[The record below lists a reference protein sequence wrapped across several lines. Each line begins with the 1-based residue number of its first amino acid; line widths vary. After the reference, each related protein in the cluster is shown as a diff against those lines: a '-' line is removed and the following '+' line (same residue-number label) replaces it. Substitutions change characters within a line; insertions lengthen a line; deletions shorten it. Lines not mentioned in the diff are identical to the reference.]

1 MRHLSYICFM
11 VRTSE
16 LLEQDLSFKS
26 VDDKGS
32 LFLIK
37 AIREGIKYSF
47 FEDMLKFVPFSFLE
61 WSRYLNLSERTLQR
75 YKKENKPFQASF
87 AERILE
93 IRLLYKYGIEVFE
106 DNGNFDS
113 WLNTKS
119 IALGGVNP
127 KDLLDTTF
135 GINLVR
141 DELTRIEQGV
151 LA

>member
-1 MRHLSYICFM
+1 MIKTEE
-11 VRTSE
+11 V
-16 LLEQDLSFKS
+16 LEHNLSFNS
-26 VDDKGS
+26 FDDKDS

-37 AIREGIKYSF
+37 AIREGLDYSF
-47 FEDMLKFVPFSFLE
+47 FDNLLKSIPFSFVE
-61 WSRYLNLSERTLQR
+61 WSHYLNLSERTLQR
-75 YKKENKPFQASF
+75 YKKEKKPFLANF

-93 IRLLYKYGIEVFE
+93 INLLYKYGEEVFE

-119 IALGGVNP
+119 IALGGVKP

-141 DELTRIEQGV
+141 DELTRIEHGV

>member
-1 MRHLSYICFM
+1 M
-11 VRTSE
+11 VRTAE
-16 LLEQDLSFKS
+16 LLEQNLSFKS

-37 AIREGIKYSF
+37 AIREGINYSF
-47 FEDMLKFVPFSFLE
+47 FEDMLKYVPFSFLE

-119 IALGGVNP
+119 IVLGGVKP

-141 DELTRIEQGV
+141 DELTRIEHGV